1 MRRVAWT
8 TLLLACVLTLTPS
21 ARAQGKPAAQ
31 GPDEVVRKFY
41 AWYLGR
47 LEKDDWTPLDN
58 RREALKY
65 LTPAWRVRAP
75 RVSGDEGVNVFVCAQ
90 DWLAEWRKSMTF
102 APAVVRGT
110 QATARVTWGTGPDT
124 QRISVTLKKVG
135 GAWKIDRTSCVL

>member
-1 MRRVAWT
+1 MTRIFCAA
-8 TLLLACVLTLTPS
+8 LLLACVLTSIPS

-31 GPDEVVRKFY
+31 GPDEVVRNFY

-102 APAVVRGT
+102 APAVARGT

-124 QRISVTLKKVG
+124 QRINVTLKKVG
-135 GAWKIDRTSCVL
+135 GAWKIDRTSCAL

>member
-1 MRRVAWT
+1 MRKIFRVA
-8 TLLLACVLTLTPS
+8 LLLACVLTSIPS

-31 GPDEVVRKFY
+31 GPDEVVRNFY

-75 RVSGDEGVNVFVCAQ
+75 RVSSDEGVNVFVCAQ

-102 APAVVRGT
+102 TPAVVRGT
-110 QATARVTWGTGPDT
+110 QATARVTWATGPDT
-124 QRISVTLKKVG
+124 QRINVTLKKVG
-135 GAWKIDRTSCVL
+135 GAWKIDRTSCAL